1 MKTFGIYTLGCKVN
15 MYESE
20 YITNLL
26 INHNYIKK
34 DFNDTCDIYIIN
46 TCSVTNNSDSKSRKI
61 IREASKKNTDA
72 IVCVM
77 GCYSQLNYDEFVD
90 IIKGKNLAT
99 IIRTNSTKT
108 LEKIKEDNNKKN
120 INNEEIKTSE

>member
-1 MKTFGIYTLGCKVN
+1 MCDKNALHLDENLKTAFEAIDEDNKG
-15 MYESE
+15 
-20 YITNLL
+20 YINVKDIKSFCFKSKEINENKFLNYLNKIGMNL
-26 INHNYIKK
+26 
-34 DFNDTCDIYIIN
+34 D
-46 TCSVTNNSDSKSRKI
+46 
-61 IREASKKNTDA
+61 
-72 IVCVM
+72 
-77 GCYSQLNYDEFVD
+77 SQLNYDEFVD